1 MICSKRRVVE
11 ENLWEFSCCL
21 SIDGHI
27 LKDENCI
34 PYKYCVTN
42 YSTQY
47 EYLHG
52 ARSDATIVN
61 RCLKIPKEKFKIG
74 GIFDIFGG
82 KCMLIYIYYKFALKS
97 KIIIMIATKYEY
109 I

>member
-1 MICSKRRVVE
+1 MICSLCRLVG
-11 ENLWEFSCCL
+11 ENLLEFSCCL

-42 YSTQY
+42 HSTSF

-52 ARSDATIVN
+52 ARSGVTIVN
-61 RCLKIPKEKFKIG
+61 RCLKVPKENFQIG
-74 GIFDIFGG
+74 GMF
-82 KCMLIYIYYKFALKS
+82 YYPGMHLH
-97 KIIIMIATKYEY
+97 
-109 I
+109 

>member
-1 MICSKRRVVE
+1 M
-11 ENLWEFSCCL
+11 EFSCCL

-42 YSTQY
+42 HSTSF

-52 ARSDATIVN
+52 AKSDGTIVN
-61 RCLKIPKEKFKIG
+61 RCLKVPREKFRIG
-74 GIFDIFGG
+74 GILYLFGNG
-82 KCMLIYIYYKFALKS
+82 VLSYIYYKFAIK
-97 KIIIMIATKYEY
+97 K
-109 I
+109 